1 MMQQVQAQSIQIFV
15 KTPAGKTHTLD
26 VTPKYT
32 IRDVKDKI
40 YEKEGI
46 PQEYQKLIFAGKTL
60 EDDNTLQDY
69 SIQKEATLHL
79 IVTKTTIDISNGT
92 VTIDGTAKTYTQ
104 GDVTKSL
111 YGDIVLKGTLETA
124 ETVVTI
130 TGGTEEAPF
139 TLHLDG
145 LEAVATEDNC
155 NGIKI
160 SSGAYVNIIVDGEN
174 TVKSGKDAAGLRLE
188 ENATLTIDE
197 ASTCKLSCYGGSL
210 TDGDGGGA
218 GIGANCGSGFGT
230 LIINGGTVYAEGC
243 KGGAGI
249 GSGWEYT
256 TDSRTQGKIV
266 INAGHVTAVGSNGAG
281 GHSCTEGIGSVNG
294 YLLAYISKDATFEG
308 TKKSNVITTDADG
321 NFSAKATVYRGNSD
335 GSEEEIASNATL
347 DDNTIAFTYIPAL
360 ADFVSNV
367 IVHSGWQYN
376 SYFGQNTC
384 RNLTL
389 VEGKPFYTPENFK
402 AENACFT
409 VNTDENFVYADGT
422 NGWHT
427 LCLPFSGNFYA
438 DDEPITPFKNDED
451 TNGTFWLKTFSGEAD
466 SDVLGFDYATSVEA
480 GKPYIYTIPGDKWGK
495 EHSMTGKQIS
505 VRATNTSVSMTLNN
519 TAGTAYSFEGSLTN
533 SSIDNSYVLN
543 ADGNA
548 FELQQSSIEIQ
559 PFSAVIKATAAQSG
573 APKKS
578 LYITGGSATGIYN
591 VTPETEVKSSTLYN
605 LKGQRVSKPVKGTIY
620 IKDGKKYMY

>member
-1 MMQQVQAQSIQIFV
+1 MAMQIFV
-15 KTPAGKTHTLD
+15 KTQTGKHITLE
-26 VTPKYT
+26 VEPT
-32 IRDVKDKI
+32 DKI
-40 YEKEGI
+40 ENVKAKIKDKEGI
-46 PQEYQKLIFAGKTL
+46 LPERQTLVFAGKLL
-60 EDDNTLQDY
+60 EDGNTLQYY
-69 SIQKEATLHL
+69 SIQKDSTLHL
-79 IVTKTTIDISNGT
+79 YDTVDISNGQ
-92 VTIDGTAKTYTQ
+92 VVIDGAAKTYTQ
-104 GDVTKSL
+104 GGVKNTFDGTI
-111 YGDIVLKGTLETA
+111 GLKGKLETA
-124 ETVVTI
+124 ETAITI
-130 TGGTEEAPF
+130 TGGTEAEPVK
-139 TLHLDG
+139 LWLYG
-145 LEAVATEDNC
+145 LEAVATGDNC
-155 NGIKI
+155 NGFKV
-160 SSGAYVNIIVDGEN
+160 SSGGYVNMIVSGEN

-188 ENATLTIDE
+188 ENATLIVDK
-197 ASTCKLSCYGGSL
+197 ASTGKLLCHGGSPN
-210 TDGDGGGA
+210 DGNGGGA

-256 TDSRTQGKIV
+256 VQSRTQGKIV

-294 YLLAYISKDATFEG
+294 YLLAYISDNATFEG
-308 TKKSNVITTDADG
+308 SYNDNAIPIQIH
-321 NFSAKATVYRGNSD
+321 ND
-335 GSEEEIASNATL
+335 GSISAQATIYHGTSTGESIIL
-347 DDNTIAFTYIPAL
+347 STAEQLNNNNIAFTKAPDL
-360 ADFVSNV
+360 AEQINNV
-367 IVHSGWQYN
+367 VLRRGTYDGI
-376 SYFGQNTC
+376 SYKNNTC

-402 AENACFT
+402 AKNACFT

-451 TNGTFWLKTFSGEAD
+451 TEGMFWLKTFSGEAD

-495 EHSMTGKQIS
+495 EHSMTGKQIN
-505 VRATNTSVSMTLNN
+505 VRATNTPVSMTLNN

-543 ADGNA
+543 AGGNA
-548 FELQQSSIEIQ
+548 FELQQGSIEIQ